1 MQPRNVDGRR
11 YLVMYSIQKIYYIY
25 YIYYYIYVHMYHP
38 DIRMVPSGDPVQV
51 VCIRDLGTFDGDF
64 HKYSTNVIYLEKI

>member
-1 MQPRNVDGRR
+1 
-11 YLVMYSIQKIYYIY
+11 
-25 YIYYYIYVHMYHP
+25 MYHP

-64 HKYSTNVIYLEKI
+64 QVQYECNLSRKNIKNNKPIYTLIF